1 MEIVNYNG
9 TSLAFIGDAWMSLKV
24 RMHVLEKGYQRPGEL
39 QRRCSRW
46 ECAHARAEML
56 RQLEEEAFFDE
67 DEQEIIRRGRNA
79 TIHTKAKNADIMTY
93 RHATALEALI
103 GYLYLYHKS
112 ERLELL
118 WQAMVRIGE
127 TV

>member
-1 MEIVNYNG
+1 MP
-9 TSLAFIGDAWMSLKV
+9 LV
-24 RMHVLEKGYQRPGEL
+24 RLDKILTDTGL
-39 QRRCSRW
+39 CSRSQ
-46 ECAHARAEML
+46 AR
-56 RQLEEEAFFDE
+56 
-67 DEQEIIRRGRNA
+67 EIIRRGRNA

-93 RHATALEALI
+93 RHATALEAVI

>member
-1 MEIVNYNG
+1 MIDPKLKTLLCVVKEGSYTKAADV
-9 TSLAFIGDAWMSLKV
+9 LALSQPAVSY
-24 RMHVLEKGYQRPGEL
+24 H
-39 QRRCSRW
+39 
-46 ECAHARAEML
+46 L

-93 RHATALEALI
+93 RHATALEAVI

>member
-24 RMHVLEKGYQRPGEL
+24 RMHVLEQGYQRPGEL

-46 ECAHARAEML
+46 ECAHAQAKML

-93 RHATALEALI
+93 RHATAL
-103 GYLYLYHKS
+103 K
-112 ERLELL
+112 R
-118 WQAMVRIGE
+118 
-127 TV
+127 